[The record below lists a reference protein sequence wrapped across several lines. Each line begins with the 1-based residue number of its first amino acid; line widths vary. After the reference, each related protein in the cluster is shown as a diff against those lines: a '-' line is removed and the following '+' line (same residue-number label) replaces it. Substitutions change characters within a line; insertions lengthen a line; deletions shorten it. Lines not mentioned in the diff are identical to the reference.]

1 MDPIWITIAFFLGFA
16 ARQVGLPPLVG
27 FLAAGFV
34 LNGIGVEGG
43 ETLDIIADLGVTLLL
58 FSIGLK
64 LQIRSLLEPKIWGT
78 GTIHML
84 ITVALF
90 GAVIF
95 GLSLT
100 GASLFGSLDS
110 KLSVLIAF
118 ALSFSSTVFAVKV
131 LEEKGEMAALHGR
144 VSIGILIIQDI
155 VAVIFLTFSMGKIP
169 SLWALP
175 LLAMLP
181 VIRYLLKA
189 MLSRCGHGEVLILAG
204 MFIGLVAG
212 AAAFDLVGLKADLG
226 ALIVGMLI
234 ADHPKA
240 SELAKSLMGFKEIFL
255 VGFFLTIGLSG
266 APTLEA
272 LGIATLLTLVMPLKV
287 ALFFFLLTRFK
298 LRARTSLL
306 TSLSLANYSEF
317 GLIVGAVGTANGW
330 IGSEWLVVMAI
341 ALSMTFV
348 LAAPLN
354 TAAHSIYS
362 HMAGRLKPFETETRL
377 PEEEP
382 IDPGDAKIVIF
393 GMGRIGTGAFD
404 VMQTR
409 YGGEVLGVDFDSEV
423 VQEHQQ
429 AGRNVIQGDPMDVDF
444 WERIETR
451 RRKVE
456 IAMLAMSSQ
465 TENKEVA
472 GHLKS
477 FNFPGRLAAI
487 ARFDDE
493 VEALKEAGVDAA
505 FNVYGEAGAGFAE
518 HVFRQIENSKM
529 KDKKETH

>member
-1 MDPIWITIAFFLGFA
+1 MDPIWITIAFLLGFG
-16 ARQVGLPPLVG
+16 ARQIGLPPLVG
-27 FLAAGFV
+27 FLVAGFV
-34 LNGIGVEGG
+34 LNGIGIEGG

-64 LQIRSLLEPKIWGT
+64 LQIRSLLEPKIWAT

-84 ITVALF
+84 ITVILF

-100 GASLFGSLDS
+100 GTSLFGSLDF
-110 KLSVLIAF
+110 KLSLLIAF

-169 SLWALP
+169 SFWALP
-175 LLAMLP
+175 LLALLP

-189 MLSRCGHGEVLILAG
+189 LLSRCGHGEVLILAG
-204 MFIGLVAG
+204 MFIGLVVG
-212 AAAFDLVGLKADLG
+212 AAAFDMVGLKADLG

-240 SELAKSLMGFKEIFL
+240 SELAKSLLGFKEIFL
-255 VGFFLTIGLSG
+255 VGFFLNIGLSG
-266 APTLEA
+266 APTIEA
-272 LGIATLLTLVMPLKV
+272 LGIATLLTIAMPIKV

-298 LRARTSLL
+298 LRARTSML
-306 TSLSLANYSEF
+306 TSFSLANYSEF
-317 GLIVGAVGTANGW
+317 GLIVGAVGAANGW

-341 ALSMTFV
+341 SLSMTFV

-362 HMAGRLKPFETETRL
+362 RMAVRLRHFETRTRL

-382 IDPGDAKIVIF
+382 IDPGDAQIVIF
-393 GMGRIGTGAFD
+393 GMGQVGTGAYDFMRQRHD
-404 VMQTR
+404 DKVI
-409 YGGEVLGVDFDSEV
+409 GIDFDSERV
-423 VQEHQQ
+423 REHQK
-429 AGRNVIQGDPMDVDF
+429 AGRNVIQGDPTDSDF
-444 WERIETR
+444 WERAETENR
-451 RRKVE
+451 QVAL
-456 IAMLAMSSQ
+456 IMLAMPSQ
-465 TENKEVA
+465 TETVEVVSQ
-472 GHLKS
+472 LKAK
-477 FNFPGRLAAI
+477 NLPGLITAI

-505 FNVYGEAGAGFAE
+505 FNINSEAGSGFAE
-518 HVFRQIENSKM
+518 HICREM
-529 KDKKETH
+529 DKADEKTISNLS